1 MINIDENKR
10 QKLDLFRK
18 IFEEYN
24 SHTNLMSKND
34 LPKIWSKHI
43 PDSLCINL
51 FFEKY
56 GTPESI
62 IDIGS
67 GGGFPSVPMAVVY
80 EQINVTAV
88 DSIAKKVKFL
98 NIAKDKLNLD
108 NYFPVCDRIE
118 NLYKNFKNSFD
129 VVTSRAVADLSK
141 IIEYSCPFLKKNGF
155 IVAYKSKNTDN
166 ELDNS
171 KKIIEK
177 YKLKLTDK
185 LNYSLENGEERC
197 LIVFE
202 K

>member
-1 MINIDENKR
+1 MINIDEKKR
-10 QKLDLFRK
+10 QKLDLFRE

-43 PDSLCINL
+43 PDSLGINL

-56 GTPESI
+56 GMPKSV

-67 GGGFPSVPMAVVY
+67 GGGFPSVPVAVVY

-88 DSIAKKVKFL
+88 DSISKKVRFL
-98 NIAKDKLNLD
+98 NIAKEKLELS
-108 NYFPVCDRIE
+108 NYTPVCDRIE
-118 NLYKNFKNSFD
+118 NLHKNHKNSFD

-155 IVAYKSKNTDN
+155 IVAYKSKNTDS
-166 ELDNS
+166 ELENS
-171 KKIIEK
+171 KKITEK
-177 YKLKLTDK
+177 YKLKFVDK
-185 LNYSLENGEERC
+185 IYYSLENSEERC
-197 LIVFE
+197 LIVLR